1 VTVQVLAPPE
11 LKLVGLHAKEARASG
26 GSSVTEAVCELLPK
40 VAVTTAV
47 CVLLIVLAVAVKVVL
62 VAPLATVTDEGTVR
76 LAALSLTVTAVLA
89 GAA

>member
-1 VTVQVLAPPE
+1 VLALPE
-11 LKLVGLHAKEARASG
+11 LSVDGLHCKDANASG
-26 GSSVTEAVCELLPK
+26 GSNVREAVLELLPK

-47 CVLLIVLAVAVKVVL
+47 CVLLIVPAVALKVAL